1 MKPRTTTPP
10 QNLLAALILGA
21 LSCLL
26 VAGPD
31 ARSAPHSIA
40 GQAEIE
46 AQKRADATRAADAAI
61 IEARAMAANGEVGP
75 ALDKLANAR
84 ASLPESPLTLPTRAA
99 ARDAFSEIATEEAG
113 RLAGGGSY
121 PEAKSLLQR
130 VLAVEMNP
138 DYQPAKRLLEDIEDP
153 VRYPP
158 ANSPEL
164 AANRKEVVRLL
175 TLAESHFNL
184 GRYDEASATY
194 ESVLRIDR
202 YNVAAREGMERV
214 ENAIIEYAGAAYN
227 HTRGSMLRQVDGMW
241 ESENPEFNAA
251 AVRAAI
257 AAAGAAGPAGE
268 AAARDTIGRKLREI
282 QIDTIALEGVD
293 IRDALQTVVA
303 KARMMDRD
311 AKDAESRGVS
321 VILRVGSMDEPFA
334 QQVFNR
340 EINLRLTD
348 VPLEA
353 VLRYLA
359 EQAGLAVVVEP
370 FAVVLV
376 PPASV
381 NAALY
386 SRSYD
391 VPPDFISIVPVR
403 TDGGG
408 VDPFAEAGGGGL
420 ELRPMST
427 KVFLEQA
434 GLTFPEGSTVFFDAR
449 TSTLTMRNSQ
459 PNHEVLE
466 GMIEMARSNI
476 NPQVTVEAKM
486 LEVNETTARELG
498 FDWLL
503 GAFTG
508 SNGLA
513 VAGGTGSDMLQNNLF
528 PFQYPG
534 GGPVGS
540 NPVTAGNRSGDTAFT
555 GRNLDRLLDVQDTAK
570 LAQGVLRAPGILSI
584 AGALTEPN
592 FQMVIR
598 ALSQNKG
605 TDFLNAPTVT
615 TRSGLPARIE
625 VIRDFIYPT
634 EFDPPELPNSVGN
647 SQVGGG
653 NPLSPAT
660 VTTFP
665 VTPATPAAFDTKP
678 VGSILEVEPV
688 VSADK
693 KLVEV
698 NLDITH
704 REFIG
709 FVNYGTPITSG
720 AIDGLGRPT
729 SVIITDNRI
738 VQPIFETRHLK
749 TSTSVYDGQ
758 TLFIGGMLGETS
770 ETINDKV
777 PILGDAPILGRLFKS
792 NARKSSRKALMIF
805 LTVRVLDPSGRPLHA
820 SSVNAASAAP

>member
-1 MKPRTTTPP
+1 MKPRTTTAPR
-10 QNLLAALILGA
+10 NLLASLSLGVM
-21 LSCLL
+21 SCFL
-26 VAGPD
+26 VAGPESGP
-31 ARSAPHSIA
+31 ASHSIA
-40 GQAEIE
+40 GVAEVE

-61 IEARAMAANGEVGP
+61 IEARAMAANGEVGA
-75 ALDKLANAR
+75 ALDKLAAAR
-84 ASLPESPLTLPTRAA
+84 ASLPESPLTLATRAA
-99 ARDAFSEIATEEAG
+99 ARDTFSEIATEEAG
-113 RLAGGGSY
+113 RLAGQGRY
-121 PEAKSLLQR
+121 AEANTMLGR
-130 VLAVEMNP
+130 VLADDMNP
-138 DYQPAKRLLEDIEDP
+138 EYRPAKRLAEDIADP

-164 AANRKEVVRLL
+164 AANRAEVIRLL
-175 TLAESHFNL
+175 TLAESHYNL
-184 GRYDEASATY
+184 GRYDEARATY
-194 ESVLRIDR
+194 EGVLRLDR
-202 YNVAAREGMERV
+202 YNVAAREGMENV
-214 ENAIIEYAGAAYN
+214 ERAVIEYAGAAFN
-227 HTRGSMLRQVDGMW
+227 QTRASMLRQVDQTW
-241 ESENPEFNAA
+241 ESENPELNAA
-251 AVRAAI
+251 AVRAAL
-257 AAAGAAGPAGE
+257 AGTGAPAGE
-268 AAARDTIGRKLREI
+268 AAARDTIGKKLREI
-282 QIDTIALEGVD
+282 QIDNISLEGVD

-311 AKDAESRGVS
+311 AKEGENRGVS
-321 VILRVGSMDEPFA
+321 VILRIGSMDEPFA
-334 QQVFNR
+334 QQVLNR
-340 EINLRLTD
+340 EIHLRLTD

-381 NAALY
+381 NASLY

-391 VPPDFISIVPVR
+391 VPPDFISTVPVR

-408 VDPFAEAGGGGL
+408 ADPFADAGGGGL

-427 KVFLEQA
+427 KSFLEQA
-434 GLTFPEGSTVFFDAR
+434 GITFPEGATVFFDAR

-459 PNHEVLE
+459 TNHEQLE
-466 GMIEMARSNI
+466 GMIEMARANI
-476 NPQVTVEAKM
+476 NPQVTIEAKM

-513 VAGGTGSDMLQNNLF
+513 VAGGTGPGMLESNLF
-528 PFQYPG
+528 PFNYPD

-555 GRNLDRLLDVQDTAK
+555 GRNLDRLLDVQDTNK

-592 FQMVIR
+592 FQVVIR
-598 ALSQNKG
+598 ALAQNKG

-634 EFDPPELPNSVGN
+634 EFDPPELPNSVGSN
-647 SQVGGG
+647 SLGGG
-653 NPLSPAT
+653 GGAT

-665 VTPATPAAFDTKP
+665 VTPANPAAFDSKP

-698 NLDITH
+698 NMDITH

-709 FVNYGTPITSG
+709 FVNYGTPITSA

-729 SVIITDNRI
+729 NVVITENRI
-738 VQPIFETRHLK
+738 IQPIFETRRLK
-749 TSTSVYDGQ
+749 NSTSIYDGQ
-758 TLFIGGMLGETS
+758 TLFIGGLLGESS

-805 LTVRVLDPSGRPLHA
+805 LTVRVLDPSGRPLHGSA
-820 SSVNAASAAP
+820 VNAAANTP